1 MKRTKTLLFAM
12 VISVFLVSMAG
23 CRNNLVNNWENYS
36 GDTDVYYDP
45 QEGTSGSSDMSTDET
60 DTGAAGDPS
69 DNSDLSEYSIP
80 DYWEEELKTAAQE
93 TQSAMSKTDE
103 YTAFFWYTDTHWS
116 YGAQRSL
123 SIIKYLED
131 HTSIKYT
138 NFGGDVVNTYNIE
151 ESENLKQLDEW
162 REASLNLNN
171 HHSVVGN
178 HDDDIPQLESR
189 EDLYSFLIAPELNTQ
204 SGDGDNFCYCVDDVS
219 QNTRYIYLST
229 GFEKTTTDDL
239 DFLVQTLSNTPQDWH
254 IVLVSH
260 IWFVYYNTSEPTVG
274 EIPDY
279 VTAIF
284 DIIDAYND
292 RSSGVTN
299 NVEFDF
305 STAKAKV
312 EFCIG
317 GHTHVD
323 FDFRTD
329 GGIPVILTETDSY
342 HLRGGSKGTSGTD
355 ESSVNVVIAD
365 YENNTIHIIRAG
377 RGDSKTVAINS

>member
-1 MKRTKTLLFAM
+1 MI
-12 VISVFLVSMAG
+12 ISVVLAGMAG
-23 CRNNLVNNWENYS
+23 CRNNLVNNWENYT

-45 QEGTSGSSDMSTDET
+45 QDGTSGSSDVPTDET
-60 DTGAAGDPS
+60 DTGSVGNPS
-69 DNSDLSEYSIP
+69 QESDLSEYSIP
-80 DYWEEELKTAAQE
+80 DHWEDELKTAVEE
-93 TQSAMSKTDE
+93 TQSVISKTDDC
-103 YTAFFWYTDTHWS
+103 TAFFWYTDTHWS
-116 YGAQRSL
+116 YGSQRSL

-131 HTSIKYT
+131 HTSVKYT

-151 ESENLKQLDEW
+151 ENENIKQLDEW

-178 HDDDIPQLESR
+178 HDDDIPKLESR
-189 EDLYSFLIAPELNTQ
+189 EALYSFLIAPELNAQ
-204 SGDGDNFCYCVDDVS
+204 PGDDGHFCYCVDDAS

-239 DFLVQTLSNTPQDWH
+239 AFLVQALSDTPADWH

-260 IWFVYYNTSEPTVG
+260 IWFMYYDTSEPAVG

-279 VTAIF
+279 AIGIL
-284 DIIDAYND
+284 DIIDAYNN
-292 RSSGVTN
+292 RSSGVIN
-299 NVEFDF
+299 NIEFDF
-305 STAKAKV
+305 LTAKAKV

-329 GGIPVILTETDSY
+329 GGVPVILTETDSY
-342 HLRGGSKGTSGTD
+342 HLRDDGKDTSGTD

-377 RGDSKTVAINS
+377 RGDSKTVTIDD